1 MVFVTVGNATQP
13 FPRLLEAVQRL
24 TVKGVLNGVVIQAG
38 HTFFKSDVCEVAP
51 FFPADAFERFLA
63 EADLVIA
70 HGGCTQLHVVRLG
83 RKPVVMPRRRR
94 YGEHVN
100 DHQLQL
106 VEALAAEGYIQ
117 PAFEAADL
125 EVAIA
130 EVRRSPAVSVPPS
143 SPMVEL
149 VKDAVARLSENARVL
164 R

>member
-24 TVKGVLNGVVIQAG
+24 IEGGTLKNVVIQAG
-38 HTFFKSDVCEVAP
+38 HTAFRSNVCEVVP
-51 FFPADAFERFLA
+51 FFPVPAFERYLA
-63 EADLVIA
+63 EAELVIT

-106 VEALAAEGYIQ
+106 VEVLASEGYVQ
-117 PAFEAADL
+117 PAFEAATL

-130 EVRRSPAVSVPPS
+130 EVRRSPTVSVPQS

-149 VKDAVARLSENARVL
+149 VRDAVARLSGCATA
-164 R
+164 